1 MKWTGVRQQIVQ
13 LAEQAL
19 PFLDAF
25 LTAVTEELPGGCVL
39 VKHEFKFHIQR
50 VASGGVEGGEVVLP
64 IRLDHSILDIV
75 AQNIDGGLDSIKKR
89 WKRYE
94 KTAEL

>member
-25 LTAVTEELPGGCVL
+25 LTAVTEELSGGSIL
-39 VKHEFKFHIQR
+39 VKHELQLHIQR
-50 VASGGVEGGEVVLP
+50 VAPGGVKGGEVILP
-64 IRLDHSILDIV
+64 ICLDHD
-75 AQNIDGGLDSIKKR
+75 
-89 WKRYE
+89 
-94 KTAEL
+94 